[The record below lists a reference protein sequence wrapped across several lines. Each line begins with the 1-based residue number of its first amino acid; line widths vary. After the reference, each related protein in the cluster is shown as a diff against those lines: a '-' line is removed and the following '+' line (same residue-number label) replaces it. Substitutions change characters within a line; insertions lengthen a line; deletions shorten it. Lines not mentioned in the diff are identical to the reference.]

1 MAKKSKIEQ
10 INYWLRENFNPKAKV
25 EESDPLIGRR
35 YAVMTQDEEGRP
47 TYWTNWLPL
56 DTLYEVVFA
65 LIRYNI
71 FAKIKEV

>member
-25 EESDPLIGRR
+25 EESDPCIGRR
-35 YAVMTQDEEGRP
+35 YAVMTEDEGGRP

-56 DTLYEVVFA
+56 DTLYEVVLA
-65 LIRYNI
+65 LVRYNI